1 LQGQL
6 YALQPMVSLFFHF
19 LGGYLSTQ
27 SICPKDKVV
36 KSLKTNLN
44 LQLPLEYQVFHY
56 GLQNQEF

>member
-1 LQGQL
+1 LQGQFC
-6 YALQPMVSLFFHF
+6 ALQPMVSLFFLF

-36 KSLKTNLN
+36 KFLKTNLD
-44 LQLPLEYQVFHY
+44 LQLEYQVFHY